1 MQDGQHHLLYPHSRL
16 TKTDLRRRLE
26 TLRIPVEVITGK
38 SSAKNHRIY
47 MLVVV
52 GAFLVVSVWAQIQ
65 FPEPYS
71 ILRNTISDQGG
82 IILNPDGHKLWN
94 FAIILLGIFTIP
106 YLLFLYNILRSLSE
120 IASVLSTGLGIISSL
135 SVSFVGI
142 YPLDL
147 KTQHAISAGVAF
159 IGIFLKANIDLVLLL
174 LKNRSQPQSK
184 KTINFIKI
192 GIFYTLL
199 DGAFIMMMITF
210 LINGSMVPIWEWL
223 YFSSIALW
231 ILGMGKISH

>member
-1 MQDGQHHLLYPHSRL
+1 MQDGQHHLLFPHSRL
-16 TKTDLRRRLE
+16 TKTDPRRRLE
-26 TLRIPVEVITGK
+26 TLRVPVEVMTGK
-38 SSAKNHRIY
+38 SSPKNHRNY

-147 KTQHAISAGVAF
+147 KTPHAISAGIAF

-184 KTINFIKI
+184 KSINFIKI

-199 DGAFIMMMITF
+199 DGAFIMMMTTF
-210 LINGSMVPIWEWL
+210 LINGSIVPFWEWL
-223 YFSSIALW
+223 YFVSIALW
-231 ILGMGKISH
+231 ILGMGRISH

>member
-1 MQDGQHHLLYPHSRL
+1 
-16 TKTDLRRRLE
+16 
-26 TLRIPVEVITGK
+26 GK
-38 SSAKNHRIY
+38 SSPKNHRNY

-82 IILNPDGHKLWN
+82 IILNPDGYKLWN

-106 YLLFLYNILRSLSE
+106 YFLFLYNILRSLSE

-147 KTQHAISAGVAF
+147 QAPHAISAGIAF

-184 KTINFIKI
+184 KTINIIKI

-199 DGAFIMMMITF
+199 DGAFIMMMTTF
-210 LINGSMVPIWEWL
+210 LINGSIVPFWEWL
-223 YFSSIALW
+223 YFLSVVLW
-231 ILGMGKISH
+231 IFGMGRISH